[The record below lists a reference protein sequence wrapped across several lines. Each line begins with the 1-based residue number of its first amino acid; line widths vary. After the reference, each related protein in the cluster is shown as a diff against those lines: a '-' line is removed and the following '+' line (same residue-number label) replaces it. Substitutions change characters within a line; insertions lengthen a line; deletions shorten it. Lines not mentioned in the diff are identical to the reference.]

1 MGLNSLSISISTVMQ
16 GMKPQGTC
24 PRCYVEFYMD

>member
-1 MGLNSLSISISTVMQ
+1 MELYSLSKSISTKMQ